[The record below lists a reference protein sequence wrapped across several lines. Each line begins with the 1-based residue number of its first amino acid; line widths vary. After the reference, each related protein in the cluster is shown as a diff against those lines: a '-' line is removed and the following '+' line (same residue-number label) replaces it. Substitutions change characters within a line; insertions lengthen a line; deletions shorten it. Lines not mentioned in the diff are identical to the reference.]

1 MSISAPTCTQS
12 SYPPQIWHYPLAIAR
27 RFINLDH
34 RPQQPAGEN
43 PGIRQELLRRDE
55 QDGERGAPRVVAR
68 AGEGAMAE
76 IISCPSCQRKLQ
88 VPVTLARQDVQCPGC
103 GATFVAHL
111 PEPALPRDRPRD
123 PPSWV
128 RGPLEDDGFGPGM
141 QRRDLAPH
149 RGALILTL
157 GLLGLVGL
165 PIISPIAWIMGNTD
179 VAEIRAGR
187 MDPDGEGLT
196 QAGRICGIIGT
207 AFLSLMLCFC
217 GLLFV
222 SAAGGR

>member
-1 MSISAPTCTQS
+1 VASGKNPAP
-12 SYPPQIWHYPLAIAR
+12 AKK
-27 RFINLDH
+27 
-34 RPQQPAGEN
+34 RPAATNKTANAVTP
-43 PGIRQELLRRDE
+43 
-55 QDGERGAPRVVAR
+55 APRP
-68 AGEGAMAE
+68 GEGAMSE

-88 VPVTLARQDVQCPGC
+88 VPPTLDRQDVQCPSC

-111 PEPALPRDRPRD
+111 PQPRPQRGWTGGAAQPPA
-123 PPSWV
+123 WGQ
-128 RGPLEDDGFGPGM
+128 GPIEDGGLGPGL

-149 RGALILTL
+149 RGALILVL

-165 PIISPIAWIMGNTD
+165 PIFSPFAWMMGNAD

-207 AFLSLMLCFC
+207 AFLALLTCLC

-222 SAAGGR
+222 SAAGGH